1 MERNKV
7 WHIRAQKWLSHS
19 MIKINTIDQELD
31 AWVKVRV
38 THGSFLRADLNSS
51 IKTGSS
57 DFYIVEHQPL
67 SAVHVYD
74 ALIWMAADIFDK
86 E

>member
-1 MERNKV
+1 MEKSKV
-7 WHIRAQKWLSHS
+7 WNIRAEKWIKHS
-19 MIKINTIDQELD
+19 MLKVNMIDREVD
-31 AWVKVRV
+31 AWVKARI

-51 IKTGSS
+51 IKTGAS

-67 SAVHVYD
+67 SAAHVYD
-74 ALIWMAADIFDK
+74 ALIGMAADIFDK